1 MCGTFGRAKGRERQ
15 RCESGKL
22 GRIYPL
28 EAIPR
33 KSGKMTLSEDT
44 GSGRR
49 AVARNAFYLVLRQ
62 ALTTVLAI
70 LFSAALGRV
79 LGVRDFGLYFLVT
92 SFSTFAYVLV
102 DWGQQFYVIREIA
115 RQPERGSL
123 LLGTSLVL
131 RAAGTVLVT
140 VPSGVAAWALGY
152 DAVTR
157 WYLVAFI
164 AVSLPFFLAQGYGMV
179 FRGRD
184 QMDLDAGVTVA
195 NKVALVVFGLVAL
208 ALGQQLPGVLAA
220 QALSGLLALAVA
232 AWLYRRVTTG
242 PLSYSPRIAR
252 EILAGGGALFTYG
265 AVANVQ
271 PYIDLMILSKLAT
284 PEAVGWFAAAKN
296 IMGTVFAPALIL
308 GTASFPRLARMAANK
323 ETFRAEIGVALRPI
337 LWLGALAG
345 TGTFL
350 FADDVIAL
358 IYGDGKFRP
367 SGVILQLYAP
377 GLTLL
382 FIDVLLVYALAAL
395 HRATALSV
403 VKIGSVLVSTLL
415 ALLLIPVYQ
424 QRTGNGGIGVAA
436 AFVASEF
443 VVFGCGTFILRREIP
458 VMGFAI
464 NIARAAGSAAL
475 TLLLFWWL
483 PRLPIILG
491 IPICSIAFLL
501 CSIALGLI
509 GRADFELVRSL
520 LRSERVGEKS
530 STM

>member
-1 MCGTFGRAKGRERQ
+1 
-15 RCESGKL
+15 
-22 GRIYPL
+22 
-28 EAIPR
+28 
-33 KSGKMTLSEDT
+33 
-44 GSGRR
+44 
-49 AVARNAFYLVLRQ
+49 
-62 ALTTVLAI
+62 
-70 LFSAALGRV
+70 
-79 LGVRDFGLYFLVT
+79 
-92 SFSTFAYVLV
+92 
-102 DWGQQFYVIREIA
+102 
-115 RQPERGSL
+115 
-123 LLGTSLVL
+123 
-131 RAAGTVLVT
+131 
-140 VPSGVAAWALGY
+140 
-152 DAVTR
+152 
-157 WYLVAFI
+157 
-164 AVSLPFFLAQGYGMV
+164 
-179 FRGRD
+179 
-184 QMDLDAGVTVA
+184 
-195 NKVALVVFGLVAL
+195 
-208 ALGQQLPGVLAA
+208 
-220 QALSGLLALAVA
+220 
-232 AWLYRRVTTG
+232 
-242 PLSYSPRIAR
+242 
-252 EILAGGGALFTYG
+252 
-265 AVANVQ
+265 VANVQ

-530 STM
+530 STI

>member
-1 MCGTFGRAKGRERQ
+1 MNPSR
-15 RCESGKL
+15 
-22 GRIYPL
+22 
-28 EAIPR
+28 
-33 KSGKMTLSEDT
+33 DT

-62 ALTTVLAI
+62 AITTALAI

-79 LGVRDFGLYFLVT
+79 LGVREFGLYFLVS

-102 DWGQQFYVIREIA
+102 DWGQQFYVTREVA

-131 RAAGTVLVT
+131 RVAGTVLVM
-140 VPSGVAAWALGY
+140 VPSGLAAWALGY
-152 DAVTR
+152 DVATR

-184 QMDLDAGVTVA
+184 QMDLDAWVTVA
-195 NKVALVVFGLVAL
+195 NKIALVAFALAAL

-220 QALSGLLALAVA
+220 QALSGFLALVVA
-232 AWLYRRVTTG
+232 TRLYRRVTTG
-242 PLSYSPRIAR
+242 PLHYSPQIAR
-252 EILAGGGALFTYG
+252 EVLAGGGALFTYG

-284 PEAVGWFAAAKN
+284 PEAVGWFGAARN

-308 GTASFPRLARMAANK
+308 GTASFPRLVRMAANK

-345 TGTFL
+345 IGTYL
-350 FADDVIAL
+350 FADDVTAVV
-358 IYGDGKFRP
+358 YGEGKFRP
-367 SGVILQLYAP
+367 SGTILQLYAP
-377 GLTLL
+377 GLFLL

-403 VKIGSVLVSTLL
+403 VKTGSVLVSTLL
-415 ALLLIPVYQ
+415 ALLLVPVFQ
-424 QRTGNGGIGVAA
+424 QSMGNGGIGVVV

-443 VVFGCGTFILRREIP
+443 VVFGCGAFLLRKEIP
-458 VMGFAI
+458 MTSFAI

-475 TLLLFWWL
+475 TFLLFWWM
-483 PRLPIILG
+483 PRLPIMLG
-491 IPICSIAFLL
+491 IPTCLLAFLL
-501 CSIALGLI
+501 CSIALGLA
-509 GRADFELVRSL
+509 GRSDFELMRSL
-520 LRSERVGEKS
+520 LRKEGVAERS
-530 STM
+530 SLI